1 MLHKT
6 LMRIGLHTVYNMNEF
21 DKKIADVF
29 DVIPVEDTKK
39 QKLPTVSTTYN
50 EPDLQQ
56 DLTDAYQQSKENLQ
70 GIIDQGTEAMEEIL
84 NIAKAGQHPRAFEVY
99 GTLLKNMVDANK
111 ELLNIQ
117 KQIREMDEE
126 SSKKSKGD
134 TNIDK
139 AIFVGSTAELSKLL
153 KGK

>member
-1 MLHKT
+1 
-6 LMRIGLHTVYNMNEF
+6 MN
-21 DKKIADVF
+21 DLNKSLSDIF
-29 DVIPVEDTKK
+29 DVSPIPEEKK
-39 QKLPTVSTTYN
+39 EKLPTVSAKYN
-50 EPDLQQ
+50 QPDLKQ

-70 GIIDQGTEAMEEIL
+70 GIIDQGQEAMEEIL

-117 KQIREMDEE
+117 KQMREMDEE
-126 SSKKSKGD
+126 KKKSSG

-139 AIFVGSTAELSKLL
+139 AIFVGSTAELNKLIR
-153 KGK
+153 GKE

>member
-1 MLHKT
+1 
-6 LMRIGLHTVYNMNEF
+6 MNDF
-21 DKKIADVF
+21 DKKMADVF
-29 DVIPVEDTKK
+29 DVIPTSVKEEKK
-39 QKLPTVSTTYN
+39 TSTEVVSVKYN
-50 EPDLQQ
+50 EPDLKQ

-70 GIIDQGTEAMEEIL
+70 GIIDQGQEAMEEIL
-84 NIAKAGQHPRAFEVY
+84 QIAKAGQHPRAFEVY

-117 KQIREMDEE
+117 KQMRDMDEE
-126 SSKKSKGD
+126 KKKQSG

-153 KGK
+153 KNNGSKE

>member
-1 MLHKT
+1 
-6 LMRIGLHTVYNMNEF
+6 MNTF
-21 DKKIADVF
+21 DKKMEEVF
-29 DVIPVEDTKK
+29 DLAPIKEEKK
-39 QKLPTVSTTYN
+39 EKLPTVSVSYN
-50 EPDLQQ
+50 KPDLKQ

-70 GIIDQGTEAMEEIL
+70 TIIDQGQEAMDEIL

-117 KQIREMDEE
+117 KQMRDMDEE
-126 SSKKSKGD
+126 KKQKTG

-139 AIFVGSTAELSKLL
+139 AIFVGSTAELNKLI
-153 KGK
+153 KGKD